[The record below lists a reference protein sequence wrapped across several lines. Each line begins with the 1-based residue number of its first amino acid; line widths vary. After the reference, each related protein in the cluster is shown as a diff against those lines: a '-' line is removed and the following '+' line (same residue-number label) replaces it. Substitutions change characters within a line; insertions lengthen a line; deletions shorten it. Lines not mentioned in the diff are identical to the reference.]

1 MKILIIIVIQTYQM
15 TIFVSLYIELLSMH
29 CINNKHFLLYFN
41 DSVKKLL
48 ISESTFSLNTFGN
61 EFTC

>member
-1 MKILIIIVIQTYQM
+1 MKIFIMIVIQNYQM
-15 TIFVSLYIELLSMH
+15 TISVRFCLYIELLSMH

-48 ISESTFSLNTFGN
+48 ISESTFSLNTFID
-61 EFTC
+61 

>member
-29 CINNKHFLLYFN
+29 CINKKYFLLYFN
-41 DSVKKLL
+41 DSMKKLL
-48 ISESTFSLNTFGN
+48 TSESTFSLNTF
-61 EFTC
+61 